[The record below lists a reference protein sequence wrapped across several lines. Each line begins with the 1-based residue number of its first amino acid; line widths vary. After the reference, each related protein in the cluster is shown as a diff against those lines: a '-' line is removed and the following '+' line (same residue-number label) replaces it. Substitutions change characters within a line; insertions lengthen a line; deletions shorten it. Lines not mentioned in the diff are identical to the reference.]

1 MKIIFQIFFLLIFL
15 NSKGQKLE
23 SNEVIKITENYLK
36 EAVGERLIDYF
47 NFSDPNG
54 SFYKMQKSKNGYQP
68 TKSLGRNKKIKRN
81 YTEIW
86 IHWNFNFPE
95 IKGVNS
101 GLWVKLDKDLKL
113 LEPIELDFIPDFLW
127 KNQKS
132 DFIGFEKAKEIGSL
146 KLTKPNFGTDEPQL
160 KFDSKE
166 KVYVYEIWN
175 KVTESTEYDG
185 KKHGKL
191 EIIRINALTG
201 QMLKNTSGYYGKI
214 LIR

>member
-1 MKIIFQIFFLLIFL
+1 MKIIYQIFLLLIFL
-15 NSKGQKLE
+15 NSYGQKLK
-23 SNEVIKITENYLK
+23 SNEVIEIAESYLK

-47 NFSDPNG
+47 NFSKPNG
-54 SFYKMQKSKNGYQP
+54 SFYKMQKRKRGYQP
-68 TKSLGRNKKIKRN
+68 TKSLSQNKKIKRN

-86 IHWNFNFPE
+86 IHWNFIFPE
-95 IKGVNS
+95 IKGVS
-101 GLWVKLDKDLKL
+101 CGLWVKLDKDLKL
-113 LEPIELDFIPDFLW
+113 LEPIELDYIPDFLW

-132 DFIGFEKAKEIGSL
+132 DFIGLETAKEIGSL
-146 KLTKPNFGTDEPQL
+146 KLTKPNFGTDEPLL

-175 KVTESTEYDG
+175 KVTENTEYDG

-201 QMLKNTSGYYGKI
+201 QILENTNGYYGKI

>member
-1 MKIIFQIFFLLIFL
+1 MKT
-15 NSKGQKLE
+15 S
-23 SNEVIKITENYLK
+23 EVIHVSENYLR
-36 EAVGERLIDYF
+36 EVVGERLIVFF

-54 SFYKMQKSKNGYQP
+54 SFYKLEKNKYGYQP
-68 TKSLGRNKKIKRN
+68 TKSLSLNKKLNRN

-86 IHWNFNFPE
+86 VHWHFSFPE
-95 IKGVNS
+95 IKGVSS

-113 LEPIELDFIPDFLW
+113 LEPLEFDFIPDFLW
-127 KNQKS
+127 NNQTS
-132 DFIGFEKAKEIGSL
+132 DFIGIEKAKEIGSL
-146 KLTKPNFGTDEPQL
+146 KLTTPNYGTDEPQL

-175 KVTESTEYDG
+175 KVTEFTEYDG

-201 QMLKNTSGYYGKI
+201 QMLDNASGYYGKI